1 MTRTAH
7 HPHPTPSFPVY
18 CLDWADDAKLVL
30 GGGGGATRS
39 GIQNKLKLCKVSK
52 DGKDLSYLTELA
64 LSNDEDAPMT
74 MAIDKETKSIITGI
88 NASSSAVQAGNND
101 HCRVYSFSDNRI
113 ELVRGRK
120 TIEADWSD
128 DYPYQKFT
136 ALSPSSKLL
145 AVGSTDD
152 RVSILHFP
160 SLEPAVPAFST
171 DSELVDLDWGGP
183 GGEWLTVATTRALLL
198 YQHSSGGTALTLKQT
213 IYPPSF
219 DIVPATFR
227 SARFSPNPS
236 TSLNIHAVLNSTK
249 SAKRGAGRKAWV
261 CAFGVVARPSQAK
274 LTEEEKATA
283 ENEEEKGKEK
293 EIASD
298 PQEDVGKWDVLIKR
312 EVAGKP
318 VTVFDVSSDGRLLS
332 YGCSD
337 LSIGILDSKTLAPL
351 LKILHVHSFP
361 PTALKFNPSAS
372 LLVSASADNT
382 VRAIVVPAN
391 FGGLST
397 PIIILFLTLLV
408 LILALALKR

>member
-52 DGKDLSYLTELA
+52 DGKDLSYLIELA

-74 MAIDKETKSIITGI
+74 MAIDKETKSIVTGI

-101 HCRVYSFSDNRI
+101 HCRVYSFSDNGI

-136 ALSPSSKLL
+136 VLSPSSKLL

-183 GGEWLTVATTRALLL
+183 EGEWLTVSTTRALLL

-227 SARFSPNPS
+227 SARFSRNPS

-249 SAKRGAGRKAWV
+249 SAKRGTGRKAWV
-261 CAFGVVARPSQAK
+261 CTFGVVAGPSQAK

-283 ENEEEKGKEK
+283 KSEEEKGKKK
-293 EIASD
+293 ETASD

-351 LKILHVHSFP
+351 LKILHAHSFP

-397 PIIILFLTLLV
+397 PIIILLLTFLV